1 MFHRPFKRRK
11 PATQAAE
18 HAHCFDG
25 LTDFCTQCGVHRS
38 SIWLDEWPSTCP
50 AGSNVVGISHLLA
63 LRHLATTARNVAPPS
78 SLWL

>member
-1 MFHRPFKRRK
+1 MFRGPFNRIK
-11 PATQAAE
+11 PATRAPE
-18 HAHCFDG
+18 HPHRFDG

-38 SIWLDEWPSTCP
+38 SVWLDEWPLTCP

-63 LRHLATTARNVAPPS
+63 LRHLATTAQKAPTLS